1 MSTLSQQN
9 HGKKRSRYNYF
20 PICKYNE
27 RLATIGRRFVKRRIL
42 TKMDNKRINW
52 RFAAMANKGYPFDSL
67 LRQIAET
74 ADFKS
79 GKGSED
85 RGGGEGGEG
94 EKRGEGRRREEERR
108 MQGDREKRRKRRRER
123 RSGCP
128 WILADRRPP
137 AVNDLTTLLYPAP
150 LRSLPSLRFVSPRLT
165 SPRLASLG
173 LAGYPTRFPPAAA
186 AAAATS
192 SFLQRAS
199 SFRRKLLAAISA
211 NLGLICCIIRPFA
224 FS

>member
-27 RLATIGRRFVKRRIL
+27 WLATIERRFVKRRIL

-52 RFAAMANKGYPFDSL
+52 RFAAMVNKGYPFDSL

-85 RGGGEGGEG
+85 RRGEGGEG

-108 MQGDREKRRKRRRER
+108 MQGDREKRRKRLV
-123 RSGCP
+123 SVG
-128 WILADRRPP
+128 A
-137 AVNDLTTLLYPAP
+137 AV
-150 LRSLPSLRFVSPRLT
+150 
-165 SPRLASLG
+165 LG
-173 LAGYPTRFPPAAA
+173 YSQIGGHRQSMT
-186 AAAATS
+186 
-192 SFLQRAS
+192 
-199 SFRRKLLAAISA
+199 
-211 NLGLICCIIRPFA
+211 
-224 FS
+224 